1 MNHLAHLFLGGTE
14 IEPLIG
20 NMAGD
25 FVKGPLHDRFTPAI
39 RAGIMEHRRI
49 DEFTDTHPAVA
60 SFRRVMTADWGH
72 YSRVI
77 ADVFFDHFLANDF
90 ALYGREPL
98 EAFLTRTYDV
108 LDPYVAAMPDAL
120 RAVYPRM
127 RDEAWLLSYRR
138 IEGIHTALYHMS
150 RRFSRQP
157 RLERAASLLTHARGE
172 LHGHFAA
179 FMPDVIAFATVM
191 VRSRRDSG

>member
-1 MNHLAHLFLGGTE
+1 MNHLAHLFLGGGE
-14 IEPLIG
+14 IVSLIG

-25 FVKGPLHDRFTPAI
+25 FVKGPLNDRFTPAI

-49 DEFTDTHPAVA
+49 DAFTDTHPAVA
-60 SFRRVMTADWGH
+60 SFRRVMTAEWGH

-90 ALYGREPL
+90 TLYAHEPL
-98 EAFLTRTYDV
+98 EEFLARTYEA
-108 LDPYVAAMPDAL
+108 LDPHVLAMPESL

-127 RDEAWLLSYRR
+127 RNEGWLLSYRR

-157 RLERAASLLTHARGE
+157 RLERATSLLTHARGE

-179 FMPDVIAFATVM
+179 FMPDVMRFAKSF
-191 VRSRRDSG
+191 RA

>member
-14 IEPLIG
+14 IESLIG

-25 FVKGPLHDRFTPAI
+25 FVKGPLHDRFTPAV
-39 RAGIMEHRRI
+39 RAGILEHRRI
-49 DEFTDTHPAVA
+49 DEFTDTHAAVA
-60 SFRRVMTADWGH
+60 AFRRVMTGEWGH

-90 ALYGREPL
+90 ELYAREPL
-98 EAFLTRTYDV
+98 EGFLKRTYDA
-108 LDPYVAAMPDAL
+108 LDPHVAAMPEGL
-120 RAVYPRM
+120 RAVYSRM
-127 RDEAWLLSYRR
+127 RREGWLLSYRR

-157 RLERAASLLTHARGE
+157 RLERATSLLTHARAE

-179 FMPDVIAFATVM
+179 FMPDVMEFA
-191 VRSRRDSG
+191 RSQQSTRA